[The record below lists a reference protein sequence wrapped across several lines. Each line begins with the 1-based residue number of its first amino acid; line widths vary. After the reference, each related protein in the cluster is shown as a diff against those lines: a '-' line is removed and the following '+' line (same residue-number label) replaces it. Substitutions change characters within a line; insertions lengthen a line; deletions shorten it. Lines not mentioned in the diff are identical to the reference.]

1 MSKAHPRRL
10 SAADATFIHVGEATG
25 QPPAPV
31 GFSIYEGP
39 FDPGKAEHLQ
49 AIQRRMS
56 SRGRQRIVRDRC
68 SFALPRWVDVP
79 DFDPTTLAIE
89 MDPPGDGTL
98 RAVLDFAEEWALR
111 PFPEGFPPWRSVMFH
126 GVLVDGV
133 PRTVSLGQSHHAM
146 SDGEGGR
153 LRGLQ
158 LVQFSPDDPMP
169 DIPDVPEEP
178 IEHISALAR
187 WAEGWGLEA
196 KALGGV
202 LGRGAKRAARAA
214 RRPAATARRAR
225 SLVRDGRALKAD
237 LGHTPSSPLLTR
249 KSNRLQLDVF
259 EVDLVSLKA
268 GAKAAGGTLNDGMLA
283 AVALGLRWWHAD
295 HGVSVDTVRTSMAVN
310 LRAKGDATLG
320 NNMIAVIVPLPL
332 DSDDPTDL
340 VRRCGEASRKHRTEG
355 EGMRLMEVG
364 RAVGTR
370 LPKGVM
376 VRAAR
381 KNMSGIDVQLSNA
394 PGLPYPYWVA
404 GSQALGGGAFP
415 VGTASGLAVIMSSH
429 GATASFG
436 MITDPAV
443 VTDRDV
449 LIAHLQAGFA
459 AVDALAVGLG

>member
-10 SAADATFIHVGEATG
+10 SDADATFIHVGEATG

-39 FDPGKAEHLQ
+39 FDPVKIEHLQ

-56 SRGRQRIVRDRC
+56 SRGRQRIARDRF
-68 SFALPRWVDVP
+68 SFALPRWVDVA
-79 DFDPTTLAIE
+79 DFDPQTQAFE

-98 RAVLDFAEEWALR
+98 RAVLDWAEEWALQ
-111 PFPEGFPPWRSVMFH
+111 PFPEGLPPWRSRTFH

-133 PRTVSLGQSHHAM
+133 PRTVSVQQSHHAM

-158 LVQFSPDDPMP
+158 LVQFSPDDPLP
-169 DIPDVPEEP
+169 EIPDVPEEP
-178 IEHISALAR
+178 IERLGPLAR
-187 WAEGWGLEA
+187 WAEGWGLEL

-202 LGRGAKRAARAA
+202 LGRGARRGASAARHPVATT
-214 RRPAATARRAR
+214 RRLRAV
-225 SLVRDGRALKAD
+225 VRDGKAMKAD

-249 KSNRLQLDVF
+249 RSNRLQFDVF
-259 EVDLVSLKA
+259 DVDLVALKA
-268 GAKAAGGTLNDGMLA
+268 GAKSVGGTLNDGFLA
-283 AVALGLRWWHAD
+283 AIALGLRRWHAD
-295 HGVSVDTVRTSMAVN
+295 HGLELPSVRTSMAVN
-310 LRAKGDATLG
+310 RRAQGDDSLG

-332 DSDDPTDL
+332 DEDDPAEL
-340 VRRCGEASRKHRTEG
+340 VRRCGEASRKHRTDG

-364 RAVGTR
+364 RAIGTR
-370 LPKGVM
+370 LPKGIM

-381 KNMSGIDVQLSNA
+381 KNMGGIDVQVSNA

-404 GSQALGGGAFP
+404 GNQVLGGGAFP
-415 VGTASGLAVIMSSH
+415 VGTLSGLAVIMASH
-429 GATASFG
+429 GATATFG

-443 VTDRDV
+443 VTDRDRLV
-449 LIAHLQAGFA
+449 AHLQTGFA
-459 AVDALAVGLG
+459 AIDALAVGVG